1 MDTAMD
7 RVVHFGITGMDV
19 GPGDHLCAFYR
30 GLPERDR
37 VLLPYLR
44 AGLVAGNK
52 CICVVDATAPATLLS
67 DLTGGVDVHG
77 YRAGGQ
83 LDLMASRDAYFP
95 DGGFSADVM
104 LDFWEQ
110 NVRRAL
116 HDEGFEFVRAVGE
129 MTWSLRSI
137 PGVDELVR
145 YEAALNKFSHQYPQV
160 ILCLYD
166 LERFSGEI
174 IMDMLKTHPKVLL
187 GGTIYENPY
196 YIRPEE
202 FLAVL
207 GS

>member
-1 MDTAMD
+1 MDI
-7 RVVHFGITGMDV
+7 VVHFGITGMDV
-19 GPGDHLCAFYR
+19 GPGDHVCAFYR
-30 GLPERDR
+30 GLPERDE

-44 AGLVAGNK
+44 AGLMAGNK
-52 CICVVDATAPATLLS
+52 CICVVDATAPDSVLA
-67 DLTGGVDVHG
+67 DLTGGVDSHAH
-77 YRAGGQ
+77 RADGQ
-83 LDLMASRDAYFP
+83 LNLLASRDAYFP
-95 DGGFSADVM
+95 GGGFSADVM
-104 LDFWEQ
+104 LDFWDQ

-116 HDEGFEFVRAVGE
+116 HEEGFDFVRAVGE

-145 YEAALNKFSHQYPQV
+145 YEAALNKFSRRYPQV